1 MKHADITHYAISS
14 PKLTAP
20 ITLALVTDLHETS
33 YGPRQK
39 NLLSAIRR
47 RNPDLILLGGDLFDP
62 SVRKKGAACLIRQL
76 AASFPCFF
84 VSGNHEEWTRRMSA
98 LNLGLAR
105 LGVCVLR
112 GEVKTIRVKGQ
123 LLQVGGVADPHAFVR
138 SHHSLCL
145 SQKWINQLARC
156 KSRLSP
162 EYFAILLSHRP
173 ELGDYYSKSGFD
185 LIACGH
191 SHGGKIHLPFYP
203 GGLIATHQGL
213 FPKYAGG
220 MYHLGAA
227 SMIVSRG
234 LCQNRLPRF
243 GNPPELVFIRL
254 RPEGTSY

>member
-1 MKHADITHYAISS
+1 MKHADITRYAISS

-173 ELGDYYSKSGFD
+173 ELGDYYGKSGFD

-191 SHGGKIHLPFYP
+191 AHGGQIRLPFCP
-203 GGLIATHQGL
+203 GGLLAPHQGL